1 MRFPNAIA
9 LAGLCLAAASPL
21 PAMAQYAGQDVS
33 VNPVSPGRGV
43 LLYPGGQYTR
53 SVPTLLQPGENP
65 NAPIQLHMPSKR
77 RAAPIARAEAPA
89 AAAPAAKPV
98 RQAVAPAPET
108 SSSGY
113 HSDYPD
119 MPAPPAAKPAPVE
132 RPAEKP
138 AAKPAQQKTKIA
150 RAEPPPRTSAPPPV
164 SPDVPLTPGLTK
176 KSVILFA
183 AAATDPSQSAL
194 GAIKF
199 LAQELNKDLV
209 GPSSRIQLQA
219 FGGAPGD
226 KGSDARRLSLKRA
239 LAIRQVLI
247 DDGVAA
253 DRIDVHAGGGA
264 DDSGPAD
271 RVDVYIKA

>member
-1 MRFPNAIA
+1 MRFSHAIA
-9 LAGLCLAAASPL
+9 LAGLCLAATSAV

-33 VNPVSPGRGV
+33 VNPAPGGRGV

-53 SVPTLLQPGENP
+53 SVPALLQPGENP
-65 NAPIQLHMPSKR
+65 NAPIQLHMPTRR
-77 RAAPIARAEAPA
+77 RAPALARAEAPA
-89 AAAPAAKPV
+89 VAAQPKPV
-98 RQAVAPAPET
+98 RQAAAPAPED

-119 MPAPPAAKPAPVE
+119 VPTPPPAKPAPVEKPVQKPAAKPAPE
-132 RPAEKP
+132 
-138 AAKPAQQKTKIA
+138 KTKIA
-150 RAEPPPRTSAPPPV
+150 RAEPAPSASAPPPV

-199 LAQELNKDLV
+199 LAQELNKDLT

-219 FGGAPGD
+219 FGGTPGD

-247 DDGVAA
+247 DDGVPA

-264 DDSGPAD
+264 DDSGPTD
-271 RVDVYIKA
+271 RVDVYVKA